1 MSRVDG
7 RAPAGASRSGPAG
20 GAAREKEP
28 APAPRRS
35 LWAVTV
41 PLAVLVLGV
50 VLAVLLLPGAG
61 DEGSGAGGDDELA
74 AETQRL
80 EEEFAERDREQVQAV
95 TATARTVAEDLGAL
109 LVEAQGTLPA
119 DLVGGGG
126 GTLATSAQVAQ
137 WQQRAEALAGEFG
150 DPESAGTQVNL
161 ARGALAAAV
170 DAVAL
175 GVAGYD
181 DALGL
186 AGDDRAAALARAATA
201 FDLGRRTWAVAAIG
215 VDDANVQAGL
225 GHQHVTLA
233 GDAPPDSLPDGT
245 DAE

>member
-7 RAPAGASRSGPAG
+7 RAPRGAPPRGEVVRE
-20 GAAREKEP
+20 GAA

-41 PLAVLVLGV
+41 PLALLVLGI

-61 DEGSGAGGDDELA
+61 DDDTGAGGDDELA

-95 TATARTVAEDLGAL
+95 TTTARTVAEDLGAL
-109 LVEAQGTLPA
+109 LVEAQDTLPT

-126 GTLATSAQVAQ
+126 GSLATSDQVAQ
-137 WQQRAEALAGEFG
+137 WQQTVDALQGELG
-150 DPESAGTQVNL
+150 DPESASTQVNL
-161 ARGALAAAV
+161 VRGALVASV

-186 AGDDRAAALARAATA
+186 SGPDRASALARAATA
-201 FDLGRRTWAVAAIG
+201 LDLGRRTWAVAAIG

-233 GDAPPDSLPDGT
+233 GDTPPDSLPDGT